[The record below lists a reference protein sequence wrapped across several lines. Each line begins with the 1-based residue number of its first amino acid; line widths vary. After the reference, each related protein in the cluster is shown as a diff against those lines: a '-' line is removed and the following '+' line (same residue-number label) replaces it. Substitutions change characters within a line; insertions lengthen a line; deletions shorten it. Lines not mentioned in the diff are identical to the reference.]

1 MQLSI
6 EKVSNKRFKKRLITA
21 KLQNKINQ
29 SKSVVLSNVVLNS
42 TKVNSSV
49 DLNKFSKNFINIF
62 KNIVFKFPAKVST
75 YNDTAFLADFNN
87 FGSIIVK
94 NNNLLLKHI
103 TNKKLINNLVYFNTY
118 KQLSNTINP
127 FFYFSKFIS

>member
-6 EKVSNKRFKKRLITA
+6 EKISNKRFKKRLITA
-21 KLQNKINQ
+21 KLQNKIIQ
-29 SKSVVLSNVVLNS
+29 SKSIVLSNVVLNPLK
-42 TKVNSSV
+42 TNSSV

-62 KNIVFKFPAKVST
+62 KNIIFKFPAKVST
-75 YNDTAFLADFNN
+75 YNENAFLTDFNN

-94 NNNLLLKHI
+94 NNNLLLKYI
-103 TNKKLINNLVYFNTY
+103 TNKKLINNFVYFNTY
-118 KQLSNTINP
+118 KQLSSTINP